1 MVAAYGW
8 DEIKAD
14 GIKVGVLIL
23 ILVLVFLVLTA
34 VRACQGLFH

>member
-1 MVAAYGW
+1 MAGYGW

-23 ILVLVFLVLTA
+23 ILIAVFLLLTV